1 MAIRPD
7 FSIIDIYFDKYRRQ
21 NDFKMQYS
29 HSTILQCDPQ
39 VARHYQSTIEHD
51 VSCADHV
58 ITGDVAVS
66 IFDSSVNK
74 RAMEWLSRFSSQ
86 KWPTLDRVI
95 TVR

>member
-1 MAIRPD
+1 M
-7 FSIIDIYFDKYRRQ
+7 S
-21 NDFKMQYS
+21 
-29 HSTILQCDPQ
+29 CD
-39 VARHYQSTIEHD
+39 
-51 VSCADHV
+51 DHV

>member
-1 MAIRPD
+1 M
-7 FSIIDIYFDKYRRQ
+7 
-21 NDFKMQYS
+21 
-29 HSTILQCDPQ
+29 H
-39 VARHYQSTIEHD
+39 

-86 KWPTLDRVI
+86 KWPTLDRVL
-95 TVR
+95 RLDDNCGLL